1 MILAS
6 VGTRERMQWR
16 KRRTQ
21 SQIIQQRYT
30 LTTYKH
36 TPNSWGGFKVMRDI
50 RPFCFD
56 IADYTLAIQAVLF
69 VQLKM
74 NFEPWIN
81 SCQVS

>member
-1 MILAS
+1 
-6 VGTRERMQWR
+6 
-16 KRRTQ
+16 
-21 SQIIQQRYT
+21 
-30 LTTYKH
+30 
-36 TPNSWGGFKVMRDI
+36 MRDI